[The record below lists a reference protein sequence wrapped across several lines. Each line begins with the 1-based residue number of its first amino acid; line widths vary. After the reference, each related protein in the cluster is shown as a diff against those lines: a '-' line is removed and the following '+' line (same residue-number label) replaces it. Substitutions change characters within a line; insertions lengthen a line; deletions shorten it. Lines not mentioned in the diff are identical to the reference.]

1 MVKYLVGPLLRRVNL
16 RPHKPYHG
24 VPDLTV
30 SVPTVGAIIFE
41 TLSLVSVTSERVS
54 KIMAPTVVH
63 RLEVRGGNV
72 GPGVLI
78 CVYALWLCVCVMF
91 ESVCVEV

>member
-16 RPHKPYHG
+16 RPHKPYNG

-41 TLSLVSVTSERVS
+41 TLSLVTHTSERVS
-54 KIMAPTVVH
+54 KIMAPSVGTLTV
-63 RLEVRGGNV
+63 RSGT
-72 GPGVLI
+72 P
-78 CVYALWLCVCVMF
+78 W
-91 ESVCVEV
+91 

>member
-16 RPHKPYHG
+16 RPHKPYNG

-30 SVPTVGAIIFE
+30 SVPTVGAIICE

-63 RLEVRGGNV
+63 RLKVRGGNV

-78 CVYALWLCVCVMF
+78 CVCAL
-91 ESVCVEV
+91 

>member
-41 TLSLVSVTSERVS
+41 TLSLVCVTSERVS
-54 KIMAPTVVH
+54 KIMAPTV
-63 RLEVRGGNV
+63 GTQAG
-72 GPGVLI
+72 
-78 CVYALWLCVCVMF
+78 
-91 ESVCVEV
+91 S

>member
-16 RPHKPYHG
+16 RPHKPYNG

-30 SVPTVGAIIFE
+30 SVPTVGAIICE

-54 KIMAPTVVH
+54 KIMTPTV
-63 RLEVRGGNV
+63 GTQ
-72 GPGVLI
+72 
-78 CVYALWLCVCVMF
+78 A
-91 ESVCVEV
+91 ES